1 MCEICNGKSYRQVV
15 AETKIA
21 VARHGWSMIMV
32 EGDLASPAYGYTV
45 GLTEQRHP
53 ELLITGRTDSEMADL
68 LTMLTHMVLD
78 HGDEL
83 TAGLTLE
90 LPKRNVYLAPMEQ
103 PRDVLLMAA
112 KIYSWRVQALQ
123 AVWADDAGQFPWEQ
137 RPPDVLTQPL
147 YGTPP
152 FNWPAQRLQG

>member
-1 MCEICNGKSYRQVV
+1 MCEICQGKSRRQVM

-21 VARHGWSMIMV
+21 VARYGWSMIMV
-32 EGDLASPAYGYTV
+32 EGELTSPAFGYTV
-45 GLTEQRHP
+45 GLTERRHP
-53 ELLITGRTDSEMADL
+53 ELLITGRTSSETTGL
-68 LTMLTHMVLD
+68 LTMLTDMILD
-78 HGDEL
+78 HGHDL

-90 LPKRNVYLAPMEQ
+90 LPERNVYLAPMEQ

-123 AVWADDAGQFPWEQ
+123 AVWADNSGRFPWEQ

-152 FNWPAQRLQG
+152 SSWPAQRLQG